1 MMDQPHV
8 STASADDIKRYA
20 DLRAKEHGSF
30 SQHIEA
36 GVLSAFVSMLCA
48 ERDALRIAL
57 TSGVAAPVPS
67 KGSLVAPVDLGD
79 IPCFVEYSYDAG
91 EPAVMYYRD
100 GSGHPG
106 SPACVEITDLWING
120 SWTRDLSCID
130 SETIERWEDQ
140 ILEREQSAECD
151 AEAESA
157 DRYRD
162 ERKDAALMGDA

>member
-1 MMDQPHV
+1 MDQPHV

-57 TSGVAAPVPS
+57 NSAVSAPLPS
-67 KGSLVAPVDLGD
+67 KGSLVAPVNLGD
-79 IPCFVEYSYDAG
+79 ISCFVEYSYHAG

-106 SPACVEITDLWING
+106 SPACVEITDLYVNGAWIG
-120 SWTRDLSCID
+120 DVSCID

-140 ILEREQSAECD
+140 ILEREQSAEHD
-151 AEAESA
+151 AEAEAA

-162 ERKDAALMGDA
+162 ERKYRMLMGEDA